1 MVEAGVRGQFTVMVA
16 LAGADRRSLDTAAA
30 IGTELVVQGLRPLLV
45 RAGDADTLAGVAGVV
60 LVGAWGRP
68 WARAAASRFLHRHAT
83 VLRVRPLWMVDAAPA
98 GDGHPHPVPAPDLEL
113 PVRLHTARTHGG
125 RERAVGP
132 AAAAVS
138 R

>member
-1 MVEAGVRGQFTVMVA
+1 MVEAGVREQFTVMVA

-30 IGTELVVQGLRPLLV
+30 IGGELAGQGLRPLLV

>member
-1 MVEAGVRGQFTVMVA
+1 MVEVRRELTVMVA

-30 IGTELVVQGLRPLLV
+30 IGAELAGQGLRPLVV
-45 RAGDADTLAGVAGVV
+45 RAGDARTLAGVAGVV

-68 WARAAASRFLHRHAT
+68 WARVAASRFLHRHAT

-98 GDGHPHPVPAPDLEL
+98 GDGRPHPVPAPDLEL
-113 PVRLHTARTHGG
+113 PVRRYTAGTPGG
-125 RERAVGP
+125 LEWTAGL

>member
-1 MVEAGVRGQFTVMVA
+1 MVEAGVREQFTVMVA

-113 PVRLHTARTHGG
+113 PVRLHTAGAHGG
-125 RERAVGP
+125 RERAAGP